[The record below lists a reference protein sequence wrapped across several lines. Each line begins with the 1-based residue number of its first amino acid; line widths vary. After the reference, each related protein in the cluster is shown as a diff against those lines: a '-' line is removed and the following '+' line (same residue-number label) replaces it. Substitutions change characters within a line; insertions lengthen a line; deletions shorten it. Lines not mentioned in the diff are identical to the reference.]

1 MTSKEKEFDKFIN
14 DLTKDNSNI
23 NKRIIQNDCGEICIL
38 FIKQITD
45 RIMLSNY
52 IIKPIIEYCSS
63 SKTNAGIEQLLNK
76 AILADDCQ
84 IENGYGKVHEN
95 LLNGHTVILLSWE
108 SQFIIANIKKVEKKA
123 ISGPEL
129 TYTLRGPRD
138 SFTENLDVNLSLI
151 RYRIKDP
158 NLKINMCKVGIRTNT
173 KVAVIYIEDISNKS
187 YVDDIIKRI
196 NSIETD
202 GINESGEL
210 QAFLLNNS
218 LNLFPQMGLVERS
231 DSACGALLEGKVVVI
246 TEGSGIALVA
256 PKVFGEFLQS
266 CDDIYDNKYMGT
278 FSKVIRFLSL
288 NITYSLTPLYVAI
301 VSFHNDILPGEY
313 IITLATTRA
322 SVPFN
327 AFTEALIVEFVT
339 EALREALIRVPK
351 QIGPAIGI
359 VGAIIIGQAAIAAGI
374 FSPLILIIS
383 SLSLLTSFVVPDYT
397 IINPFRI
404 LKFLMLFVTGVFGL
418 LGFTMGV
425 CFIVTN
431 IISSNSFSIPYF
443 APTAPFNLRDFVK
456 SIFYSKSLSTRRPN
470 FLKTKD
476 KTRK

>member
-476 KTRK
+476 NTRK